1 MLNKLIYFSIHN
13 KLIIGLLTLAL
24 IAWGGYSLYR
34 LPIDAVPDITN
45 NQVVVYTVAPSLAAN
60 DIERLVSFP
69 IEQSVAT
76 IPGEDNVRSF
86 SRFGLSVVTIVF
98 EDGIDIY
105 WARQQVA
112 ERLREAESQIPAGVG
127 RPEMSPV
134 STGLGEIYQYLV
146 RAKPGYEK
154 KYDAR
159 ELRTIQDWI
168 VRRQL
173 LGTPGVADVSSF
185 GGLLKQYEVSLDP
198 ERLRSLNITVDE
210 VYQAVS
216 RNNQNTGGAYLDKNP
231 TAYAIRTE
239 GLVTTP
245 QDIGNIVV
253 RSTESGLPILVRDVA
268 NIRLGSA
275 VRYGAMTRN
284 NEGEVTGGIV
294 LMLKGANANEVIKAV
309 KERMKTVEKSLP
321 EGVAVDVYLDRS
333 DLVGRAIHTVTKNL
347 IEGALI
353 VIFVLVLFLGNLRA
367 GLVVASVI
375 PLAMLFAIAM
385 MQLFGVSGNL
395 LSLGAI
401 DFGLVVD
408 GAVIIVEGIIHR
420 LHSGHTPA
428 HGKGGLLTQRQMDDE
443 TYHAAAGIRDSAG
456 FPEVIILIV
465 YLPLLALAG
474 IEGKMFK
481 PMAQTVA
488 FAIIGALILSLTYVP
503 MMAALGLS
511 RNTTPKRTFSDK
523 MMSWLEARYRPM
535 ISWALRRK
543 AVVLATSG
551 ALLVG
556 TVLLFRTLGGEF
568 IPQLSEGDFAIEMRT
583 LTGSSLSYTIE
594 KANQAG
600 GILKK
605 QFPEVKEVVAKIG
618 SAEIPTDPMPVEA
631 ADVMVTLKDPK
642 EWTSAK
648 TQPELAEKMAEALS
662 VIPGV
667 TFGFQQP
674 IQMRFNELI
683 SGAKQD
689 VVLKIYGEDLDQL
702 ADYAARTATL
712 VRQVQGAED
721 IYVEQV
727 TGLPQIVVKIDR
739 NKLAQFGLNVEDVN
753 HTVQTA
759 FAGQTAGQVFEQ
771 ERRFDLVLRLPP
783 ALRKDITSV
792 RQLFIATPR
801 GEQIPLEQLA
811 DVSLVEGPNQI
822 QRDDAKRRITVAF
835 NVRGRDVESVVEEL
849 QGKVDQQLKLAPGYY
864 TTYGGQFENLR
875 EASQRLSI
883 AVPVALLL
891 IFALLFFTF
900 RSLLQATMIFT
911 AIPLSAIGGVLS
923 LWLRDMPFSISA
935 GVGFIA
941 LFGVAVLNGVVLI
954 GYFNQLKKEGVT
966 DLTERILQ
974 GTATRLRPVLMTATV
989 ASLGFLPMALATS
1002 AGAEVQ
1008 RPLATVVIGGLVTAT
1023 LLTLL
1028 VLPILYAL
1036 VESRATKTADDEEE
1050 MHDDAPTGAAGTTP
1064 TSPVVAG
1071 ALALLLLALPF
1082 TGRAQQPQLSVGG
1095 TPFTAQQAV
1104 TQALQANGT
1113 VQVAQRSLEAQQALR
1128 RTATDLGRTTIGVTY
1143 GQYNTYRKDNQFNLS
1158 QTFSLPGVYR
1168 SQARLLDAQVGG
1180 QQFQLA
1186 QVQAD
1191 LRRQVRLSY
1200 EQAVYARHR
1209 LKVLRGQDSLY
1220 TEFLRAAN
1228 LRFKTGEVARLEPA
1242 TALVQQGETQALI
1255 RQARTGYQVA
1265 QRQLQ
1270 ALLQQAQV
1278 VDVADSLLRPL
1289 EPVVLPALGDT
1300 ARLAQNPDAQVLR
1313 QLIAQRQAATRAE
1326 QAQGLPNITLG
1337 YFNQS
1342 LIGPQTIGGV
1352 GGDERYYSGSDRFQG
1367 VQGSVGIPILRGPQK
1382 SRVQAARLQE
1392 QVATASYRRQLA
1404 ELAGRQDELVARH
1417 AEQQQRLRFYQ
1428 QTALPQADVIV
1439 RLSTR
1444 AFKAGETGYS
1454 EYLLNLERALGL
1466 RTAYLEVL
1474 LEHNQTVIELDYLL
1488 GSTAQ

>member
-1 MLNKLIYFSIHN
+1 MFNKLIHFSIHN

-24 IAWGGYSLYR
+24 IVWGGYSLYR

-154 KYDAR
+154 RYDAR

-245 QDIGNIVV
+245 EDIGNIVV
-253 RSTESGLPILVRDVA
+253 KSTTSGLPILVRDVA

-284 NEGEVTGGIV
+284 SEGEVTGGIV

-309 KERMKTVEKSLP
+309 KERMVTVEKSLP

-408 GAVIIVEGIIHR
+408 GAVIIVEGIVHR
-420 LHSGHTPA
+420 LHSGHTKA
-428 HGKGGLLTQRQMDDE
+428 RGKGGLLTQRQMDDE
-443 TYHAAAGIRDSAG
+443 TYEAAAGIRDSAG

-488 FAIIGALILSLTYVP
+488 FAIVGALILSLTYVP

-511 RNTTPKRTFSDK
+511 RQTEHKRTFSDK

-535 ISWALRRK
+535 ISWALQRK
-543 AVVLATSG
+543 TVVLATSV

-648 TQPELAEKMAEALS
+648 SQPELAEKMAKALS

-721 IYVEQV
+721 VYVEQV

-753 HTVQTA
+753 RTVQTA
-759 FAGQTAGQVFEQ
+759 FAGQAAGQVFEQ

-1036 VESRATKTADDEEE
+1036 VESRVKKTADDEEE
-1050 MHDDAPTGAAGTTP
+1050 MHDDAPTSVPGATP
-1064 TSPVVAG
+1064 TIPLVAG
-1071 ALALLLLALPF
+1071 AVALLLLALPL
-1082 TGRAQQPQLSVGG
+1082 TGRAQQPQLMVGG
-1095 TPFTAQQAV
+1095 APFTAQQAV

-1128 RTATDLGRTTIGVTY
+1128 RTATDVGRTTIGVTY
-1143 GQYNTYRKDNQFNLS
+1143 GQYNTYRKDNQFNIS

-1191 LRRQVRLSY
+1191 LRRQVRLNY

-1220 TEFLRAAN
+1220 SEFLRAAN

-1300 ARLAQNPDAQVLR
+1300 ARLTQNPDAQVLR

-1326 QAQGLPNITLG
+1326 QAQGLPNVTLG

-1352 GGDERYYSGSDRFQG
+1352 GGDDRYYSGSDRFQG

-1382 SRVQAARLQE
+1382 GRVQAARLQE
-1392 QVATASYRRQLA
+1392 QVATVSYRRQLA

-1417 AEQQQRLRFYQ
+1417 AEQQQRLTFYQ

-1454 EYLLNLERALGL
+1454 EYLVNLERALNL

-1488 GSTAQ
+1488 NSTAQ